1 MRSPIATI
9 KKDRRPPV
17 TITRYAAA
25 TEIAQGLNIPHEAAM
40 MMLYGL
46 CATGNVRW
54 IDDSGEV
61 VDEDAVT
68 IAAFSGKPAFV
79 VADDLRSFLADCSPD
94 PQPSRRE
101 QVIVALLDEG
111 HVPPRKVPWK
121 AFNNLVRD
129 RCNGWLNGRPA
140 LGFSDKQIQRTVK
153 GLRTK

>member
-1 MRSPIATI
+1 MKRLLATI

-54 IDDSGEV
+54 TAERGEV
-61 VDEDAVT
+61 VEEDAVT

-94 PQPSRRE
+94 PQPLRRD

-111 HVPPRKVPWK
+111 RVPPRKIAWK
-121 AFNNLVRD
+121 AFNNLVRE

-140 LGFSDKQIQRTVK
+140 LGSVTSKSNARSR
-153 GLRTK
+153 G